1 MWTPP
6 RTVNNPAHMGYK
18 CPVSD
23 VILVSLCYID
33 SKIHSG
39 IIIYNYLVSLNKI
52 ILSKKDI

>member
-23 VILVSLCYID
+23 VILVSLCYR
-33 SKIHSG
+33 
-39 IIIYNYLVSLNKI
+39 
-52 ILSKKDI
+52 